1 MPITDTE
8 ALTRTIEH
16 REIFHDEMLALMR
29 RIMGG
34 EMSPVMMAALLIG
47 LRVKKETIGEIT
59 AAAQVMREFSTKV
72 EVADRAHLVDIVG
85 TGGDGSHTFNIST
98 CSMFVAAACGA
109 RVSKHGNR
117 SVSSKSGSADVLE
130 ALGVSLSLP
139 PAAISRCIADTG
151 IGFMFAPNHHPAM
164 KNVAPVRKELGV
176 RTIFNILG
184 PLTNPADAPNILMGV
199 FHPDLVGIQVRALQR
214 LGAEH
219 ALVVYGRDG
228 MDEVSLGAATLVGE
242 YKDGGI
248 REYEIHPEDFGL
260 TMASNR
266 TLKVETPAQSKA
278 MLQAVL
284 DNEPG
289 PARDIVLLNAGVAL
303 YAANVTATHGRRRG
317 PGARGARLGQGAGKD
332 APVRRADQGTGGGMS
347 DILQKIVGVKREEVA
362 AAKARRDLSSV
373 RRDAESLGGQ
383 RDFVGALRAKIA
395 AGRAAVIAEVKKAS
409 PSKGVLRE
417 HFAPAEIAASYERG
431 GAACLSVLTD
441 VQFFQ
446 GSVDYL
452 QQARAAC
459 ALPVLR
465 KDFMV
470 DTYQVFESRA
480 MGADCILLIAACL
493 DDALMADLE
502 AQALALGMAVLVEVH
517 DGAELDRA
525 LRLKT
530 PLVGIN
536 NRNLRTFEVAL
547 DTTLGLLPRVPK
559 DRVLVTESGILGR
572 SDVKRM
578 RDAEVHAFLVGEAFM
593 RAADPGAALASLFA

>member
-1 MPITDTE
+1 MTITNLD
-8 ALTRTIEH
+8 ALTRTIDH
-16 REIFHDEMLALMR
+16 REIFHDEMLSLVR

-34 EMSPVMMAALLIG
+34 EMSPVMMAAFLVG

-72 EVADRAHLVDIVG
+72 EVADRTHLVDIVG

-130 ALGVSLSLP
+130 AMGVPLSLTP
-139 PAAISRCIADTG
+139 QAISRCIADTG

-219 ALVVYGRDG
+219 AVVVYGRDG

-266 TLKVETPAQSKA
+266 ALKVETPEQSRV
-278 MLQAVL
+278 LIQSVL

-289 PARDIVLLNAGVAL
+289 PARDIVILNAGVAL
-303 YAANVTATHGRRRG
+303 YAANVATSMAHGVEL
-317 PGARGARLGQGAGKD
+317 AREAVANGKALAKLHQFVARTKALQGA
-332 APVRRADQGTGGGMS
+332 
-347 DILQKIVGVKREEVA
+347 
-362 AAKARRDLSSV
+362 
-373 RRDAESLGGQ
+373 
-383 RDFVGALRAKIA
+383 
-395 AGRAAVIAEVKKAS
+395 
-409 PSKGVLRE
+409 
-417 HFAPAEIAASYERG
+417 
-431 GAACLSVLTD
+431 
-441 VQFFQ
+441 
-446 GSVDYL
+446 
-452 QQARAAC
+452 
-459 ALPVLR
+459 
-465 KDFMV
+465 
-470 DTYQVFESRA
+470 
-480 MGADCILLIAACL
+480 
-493 DDALMADLE
+493 
-502 AQALALGMAVLVEVH
+502 
-517 DGAELDRA
+517 
-525 LRLKT
+525 
-530 PLVGIN
+530 
-536 NRNLRTFEVAL
+536 
-547 DTTLGLLPRVPK
+547 
-559 DRVLVTESGILGR
+559 
-572 SDVKRM
+572 
-578 RDAEVHAFLVGEAFM
+578 
-593 RAADPGAALASLFA
+593 